1 LRQRFHEILAKVYCI
16 RGQNSNNLAV
26 LRAWKLLCS
35 RLRLHPANGQK
46 NAHRA
51 AVFMPGDEG
60 LGERGGGLVLL
71 AVAAHVHPQVGVAL
85 EPRAA
90 QDRRLR
96 SSSWIT
102 SYEEPPIGWSD
113 DSADRICRGAEQ
125 MMPRR
130 YPIFFSR
137 KVSTVLGSPAWLCS
151 C

>member
-1 LRQRFHEILAKVYCI
+1 M
-16 RGQNSNNLAV
+16 
-26 LRAWKLLCS
+26 LLCS

-60 LGERGGGLVLL
+60 LGERGGCLVLL
-71 AVAAHVHPQVGVAL
+71 AVAAHVHPQVGVAF
-85 EPRAA
+85 EPLAA
-90 QDRRLR
+90 QDLRLR

-113 DSADRICRGAEQ
+113 DSLSAPSSGAVARLLEVATSCTAMQLSSADRICRGAEQ

-130 YPIFFSR
+130 YLIFSR
-137 KVSTVLGSPAWLCS
+137 KVRYVSTPFLGPPAWLCS